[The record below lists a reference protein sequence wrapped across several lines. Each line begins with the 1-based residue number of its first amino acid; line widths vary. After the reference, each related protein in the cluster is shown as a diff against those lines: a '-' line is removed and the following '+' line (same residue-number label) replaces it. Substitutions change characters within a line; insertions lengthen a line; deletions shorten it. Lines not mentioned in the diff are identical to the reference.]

1 VSTTATYRL
10 PVTRP
15 WVYHSLFWLSYYV
28 FAALI
33 SLSINQIYDPHFY
46 IQLLTLLPPDMLL
59 VYCNIYLLLPRFLLK
74 RKFLLYGLLLLI
86 CISVISTLNI
96 FLHHLYGLAGSA
108 IYAASSEFNS
118 RTFASQILNC
128 IYLLGL
134 TIGLKFLKDW
144 MIQRQQLQ
152 EKEKEQVALEL
163 NFLKSQVHPHFFF
176 NTLNNLYSLTLKKSD
191 LAPEVVLKLSDL
203 MSYMLYDSGAALVP
217 LDKEVVMLESYLALE
232 KLRFGN
238 RLALSFEKEGLHFF
252 GTDDRGGSTDSPVAA
267 IRIPPLIL
275 LTFVENSFK
284 HGMNQIIGEGR
295 ITILLKVQ
303 PGELWFDIDN
313 SVAADTPENGAEKRD
328 GTATKHGIGL
338 RNVVRRLDL
347 LYGSRY
353 QLEMRGTEDHFHVT
367 LKIPL
372 S

>member
-59 VYCNIYLLLPRFLLK
+59 VYCNIYLLLPRLLLK

-108 IYAASSEFNS
+108 IYAATSEFNS

-217 LDKEVVMLESYLALE
+217 LDKEVVMLENYLALE

-238 RLALSFEKEGLHFF
+238 RLALSFEKEGVH
-252 GTDDRGGSTDSPVAA
+252 SP
-267 IRIPPLIL
+267 IHIPPLIL

-295 ITILLKVQ
+295 ITILLKVR

-313 SVAADTPENGAEKRD
+313 SVAADAPENGAEKGG
-328 GTATKHGIGL
+328 GTATKNGIGL
-338 RNVVRRLDL
+338 RNVARRLDL

-353 QLEMRGTEDHFHVT
+353 QLGIRGTEGHFHVT